1 MVAQV
6 GLLTSVASTALAGYA
21 ETDLGA
27 LVFNSLEAQ
36 LSVSADRHSDAAWVG
51 ASLLGVQQLG
61 VTVSVARGAWVLES
75 CDFWLLVAE
84 LAAVSWAVL
93 AVALGGGMWLRPQV
107 GYDALVTLCQ
117 QRGLSVAEIF
127 SLVTFVAGFLVF
139 DMFVIMAEDDA
150 LEAISYMFGGVIV
163 AALVLLLLAVDVQYY
178 FMISAIS
185 SGEATL
191 RVFYT
196 DIVNNAL
203 CLLRIF
209 FCWIRYLFYD
219 LQAELVDF
227 VFHYTE
233 TAEESLLEAAPAV
246 RQ

>member
-1 MVAQV
+1 M
-6 GLLTSVASTALAGYA
+6 
-21 ETDLGA
+21 
-27 LVFNSLEAQ
+27 
-36 LSVSADRHSDAAWVG
+36 
-51 ASLLGVQQLG
+51 
-61 VTVSVARGAWVLES
+61 
-75 CDFWLLVAE
+75 
-84 LAAVSWAVL
+84 
-93 AVALGGGMWLRPQV
+93 

-233 TAEESLLEAAPAV
+233 TAEESLLEAAPGV
-246 RQ
+246 RQWADAGLDWAELGALWGAALLFGFDAVAMLVQLLIGAFKLALALFLFWLILDLFLLRTIARSETLGWSPARLKPRARAVHRLGKAPRR